1 MRKNAAHARHN
12 DPAPGIPTPSCLS
25 GGRALGFRNVND
37 EGSLRLAP
45 ILDARPERLASV
57 DGTAASAPSPAY
69 DRDDFYRGVIDGMR
83 CGILSVDR
91 AGKIVLVNQVACEML
106 ELPARPEAGVSAE
119 AAFAELPELAQI
131 LGESFGMASLPNRAE
146 IEIRTGSGKTKT
158 IGFTL
163 SMVRNRAGIP
173 VGAALFFKDLTYV
186 EHREEQE
193 RLRDRLAALGGMSA
207 NLAHEIRNP
216 LAGIDVS
223 CSLLKRRLASDE
235 ASREILD
242 KVLGEV
248 RRLNRTLTSSLEF
261 AKPLLPS
268 LAPCTIE
275 TMLDDAMHVALNRNH
290 GSGIAVE
297 KSFAPGIEPFFG
309 DREQLQRVFENLFI
323 NAFEAMGD
331 QGRLIVTTGTVRA
344 PEAAHTPYRPAGSGR
359 DPWLSFD
366 RYLVVKVSD
375 TGPGIDEENRD
386 KLFYPFFTTK
396 KHGSG
401 IGLPTARKIVDSH
414 RGLIDYISEP
424 GRGTTFTVRLPL
436 ASTHSRRSDRS

>member
-1 MRKNAAHARHN
+1 MRRNAAEARREK
-12 DPAPGIPTPSCLS
+12 PARGTATPSCLS
-25 GGRALGFRNVND
+25 GVRALAFRNVN

-45 ILDARPERLASV
+45 IHDARLERLASD
-57 DGTAASAPSPAY
+57 DGTAAATLDAAY

-91 AGKIVLVNQVACEML
+91 SGKIVIVNQLACEML
-106 ELPARPEAGVSAE
+106 ELGDRPAVGVAAE
-119 AAFAELPELAQI
+119 VAFAGLPQLAQI
-131 LGESFGMASLPNRAE
+131 LSESFGMASLPNRAE
-146 IEIRTGSGKTKT
+146 IEIRTASGKTKT

-163 SMVRNRAGIP
+163 SFVRNPSGVP
-173 VGAALFFKDLTYV
+173 VGAALFFKDLTHV

-216 LAGIDVS
+216 LAGIEVS

-242 KVLGEV
+242 KVIGEV

-268 LAPCTIE
+268 LVSCTID
-275 TMLDDAMHVALNRNH
+275 TMLEDALQVALTRH
-290 GSGIAVE
+290 GASGIAVE
-297 KSFAPGIEPFFG
+297 KSFASGISPFFG

-323 NAFEAMGD
+323 NAFEAMGR
-331 QGRLIVTTGTVRA
+331 QGRLIVATGTVQA
-344 PEAAHTPYRPAGSGR
+344 PEAAHTPYRPAGSSKE
-359 DPWLSFD
+359 PWLTFD

-414 RGLIDYISEP
+414 RGLLDYISEP
-424 GRGTTFTVRLPL
+424 GKGTTFTVRLPL
-436 ASTHSRRSDRS
+436 ASTLTKE